1 MVAGSNPVIP
11 TIFLHGADIV
21 QKLKE
26 FCPGFLKPSGAKL
39 RHFLL
44 KNLAW
49 VMPGKVFSF
58 ADFEL
63 AVLQLIKSCFLDNLG
78 YSIKIYPL
86 PKNGLKLELPEI

>member
-1 MVAGSNPVIP
+1 VVASSNLVIP

-26 FCPGFLKPSGAKL
+26 FCPGSLQPSVAKL

-49 VMPGKVFSF
+49 VMPGQGFF
-58 ADFEL
+58 FGGFEL
-63 AVLQLIKSCFLDNLG
+63 HIFT
-78 YSIKIYPL
+78 P
-86 PKNGLKLELPEI
+86 